1 MTITKIIGDNVT
13 LAQTLAWPIRLP
25 VHPFNKIFV
34 FVVDKI
40 NINPIMPSL

>member
-13 LAQTLAWPIRLP
+13 LPLAWPIRLP
-25 VHPFNKIFV
+25 VCPFNKIFV
-34 FVVDKI
+34 LVVDKI